1 VSGSFATGEYVA
13 NVPFVSH
20 IDNPYAPTEDL
31 AFGIPRQVFYNA
43 VNASGTPIT
52 YTNNNLYNKYWLN
65 YITETTSKEALQL
78 ELTVFLNCVDIYQ
91 LDFRKPIYY
100 NGIRW
105 RLLEIRDYTVGEA
118 KPCRVTLRRILNLAE
133 FVPVTSVPITS
144 DPAGLPNG
152 PIDPDPADPDYEPP
166 INPELPT
173 PG

>member
-1 VSGSFATGEYVA
+1 MDGWGLGKDKKSDAIQNA

-78 ELTVFLNCVDIYQ
+78 EVLRLRQENLRLTEQRDI
-91 LDFRKPIYY
+91 LKKAA
-100 NGIRW
+100 GI
-105 RLLEIRDYTVGEA
+105 L
-118 KPCRVTLRRILNLAE
+118 
-133 FVPVTSVPITS
+133 S
-144 DPAGLPNG
+144 
-152 PIDPDPADPDYEPP
+152 EPP
-166 INPELPT
+166 PRDM
-173 PG
+173 PGYRR

>member
-78 ELTVFLNCVDIYQ
+78 ELTVVLNCVDIYQ

-133 FVPVTSVPITS
+133 FVPVTSVPISS